1 MLGRLALVSMQKK
14 SIMALVK
21 IISNL
26 QSNKLGQMSDI
37 EAFSKGSL
45 LMLSVCS
52 GLVTISAALLV
63 LQTVVS
69 FSSYLRLNKNLS
81 TDLKEIIE
89 PTVSKIGDSVASSL
103 QNVSSSVA
111 TTIDSYSTDSLLK
124 NVK

>member
-1 MLGRLALVSMQKK
+1 MLGRLVLVSMQKK
-14 SIMALVK
+14 NIMALVK

-45 LMLSVCS
+45 LTLSICS

-69 FSSYLRLNKNLS
+69 FSSYLQPNKNLS
-81 TDLKEIIE
+81 TDLKEIIG

-103 QNVSSSVA
+103 QSVSSSVA
-111 TTIDSYSTDSLLK
+111 MTIDSYSTDSLLK

>member
-1 MLGRLALVSMQKK
+1 
-14 SIMALVK
+14 MALVK

-45 LMLSVCS
+45 LTLSICS

-69 FSSYLRLNKNLS
+69 FSSYLRSNKSLS
-81 TDLKEIIE
+81 TDLKEIIG

-103 QNVSSSVA
+103 QSVSNSVA
-111 TTIDSYSTDSLLK
+111 TTVDSYSTDSLLK